1 MQKPQ
6 QEAVTSCWSTSSAR
20 AFKTAERR
28 RCRKKRRCGRIAA
41 AKPEIEHI
49 RKELE
54 HAKQAV
60 RKLSVAE
67 AQRKLSGSDSIG
79 HPIMDVQS
87 VITQ

>member
-1 MQKPQ
+1 M
-6 QEAVTSCWSTSSAR
+6 
-20 AFKTAERR
+20 
-28 RCRKKRRCGRIAA
+28 
-41 AKPEIEHI
+41 

>member
-1 MQKPQ
+1 MAPCTQMSLFVYPCLNIMVPCMPCS
-6 QEAVTSCWSTSSAR
+6 E
-20 AFKTAERR
+20 
-28 RCRKKRRCGRIAA
+28 
-41 AKPEIEHI
+41 KPEIEHM